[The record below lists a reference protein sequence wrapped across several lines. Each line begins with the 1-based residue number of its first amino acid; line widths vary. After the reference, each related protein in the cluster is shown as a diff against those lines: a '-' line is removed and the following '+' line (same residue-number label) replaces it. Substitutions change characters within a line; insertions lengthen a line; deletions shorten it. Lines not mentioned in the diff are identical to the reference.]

1 MKLQVLYAGGSGLA
15 LALALGCSGESERVP
30 GQQIAT
36 IQAELQAAVDQGDGT
51 AQIILNL
58 RPAPASATFAGRR
71 AHNRRIQDRLLSEY
85 AEGFTLQRRFTH
97 VPALSGI
104 VTREALD
111 RLRHDPDV
119 TYLQIDGTG
128 AGQLKEAV
136 PAIGADVVQN
146 QLGLTGRGVRV
157 AILDTGIVT
166 THPDLM
172 SSVVAQ
178 HCFTQFDCPPS
189 RGVEGTSAEDDHGH
203 GSNVAGI
210 ITSDGVVAPKGFA
223 PGAEI
228 VAVKVDDANDA
239 GRISDWVSG
248 LDWVYENLPMLKVR
262 VMNLS
267 ICSTQLYPDGAACD
281 RGEPALAQAVKN
293 LVDAGVT
300 IFAASGNQGSSST
313 LSAPACN
320 TGVIAVGAVY
330 DASVGHQ
337 PPNATTYASRWG
349 SGFANCGDNTTAF
362 DQITCFTNSNARLDI
377 VAPGAPM
384 LSDSL
389 GGRTETYWGTSQ
401 ASPAAAGVAALMLE
415 CNPGL
420 TPAQIK
426 ATMKQ
431 TGVPRIDPK
440 NSLSFPSLRALD
452 AVRSVCSNGGAG
464 AGGAAGSAGAGGA
477 GVAGAEA
484 GGAGSAGGAG
494 GASGAPGSGGFT
506 SAVTGGSPPVV
517 GAGGALST
525 GGASARG
532 GAPAGVGG
540 VFSAGG
546 LPGVSSGGASLG
558 ANPFAGAAGQGSF
571 EERVGCSCTVPRRE
585 RSSNRMA
592 LGLAGLGAG
601 AVLRRRASKRGSGI
615 ARGESSAQLR
625 EQRRPRAG
633 IAEK

>member
-1 MKLQVLYAGGSGLA
+1 MKSQALYAGGSALVLA
-15 LALALGCSGESERVP
+15 LAALGCSGESERAP

-36 IQAELQAAVDQGDGT
+36 IQTELQAAVDQGDGT

-58 RPAPASATFAGRR
+58 RPAPASASFAERR

-85 AEGFTLQRRFTH
+85 GDGFTLQRRYTH

-104 VTREALD
+104 VTKEGLE
-111 RLRHDPDV
+111 RLRHDPDIS
-119 TYLQIDGTG
+119 YLQVDGTG
-128 AGQLKEAV
+128 GGQLKEAV
-136 PAIGADVVQN
+136 PAIGADLAQT

-157 AILDTGIVT
+157 AVLDTGIVT

-189 RGVEGTSAEDDHGH
+189 HGVEGTSAEDDHGH

-210 ITSDGVVAPKGFA
+210 ITSDGVVASRGFA
-223 PGAEI
+223 PGADI

-248 LDWVYENLPMLKVR
+248 LDWIYENLPMLKVR

-300 IFAASGNQGSSST
+300 IFAASGNQGSPST
-313 LSAPACN
+313 TSAPACN

-330 DASVGHQ
+330 DSSVGHQ

-389 GGRTETYWGTSQ
+389 GGKTETYWGTSQ

-420 TPAQIK
+420 TPAEIK
-426 ATMKQ
+426 AAMKQ

-440 NSLSFPSLRALD
+440 NSLSFPSLRALA
-452 AVRSVCSNGGAG
+452 AVRSVCSKADGGAG
-464 AGGAAGSAGAGGA
+464 AGGGAGAAGAGGA
-477 GVAGAEA
+477 GAA
-484 GGAGSAGGAG
+484 GGPGGGAGGAG

-506 SAVTGGSPPVV
+506 PGVTGGSPPVL
-517 GAGGALST
+517 GTGGGLAT

-532 GAPAGVGG
+532 GAPAGPGG
-540 VFSAGG
+540 SPGAGG
-546 LPGVSSGGASLG
+546 SLPGASSGGAPLG
-558 ANPFAGAAGQGSF
+558 ANPFAGAAGQAAS
-571 EERVGCSCTVPRRE
+571 EERAGCSCTVPRRD

-592 LGLAGLGAG
+592 LGLAGLGAV
-601 AVLRRRASKRGSGI
+601 AVARRRASRRGWGS
-615 ARGESSAQLR
+615 
-625 EQRRPRAG
+625 
-633 IAEK
+633 